1 MSRSNIDGAAKLGSS
16 VVWYTALIWYDTLA
30 YVCLYLTRTRFSK
43 IYFIIYAIKQMSR
56 SNIDG
61 AAKLRSS
68 VVWYTALIWYDTL
81 AYVFMCCYMD
91 S

>member
-1 MSRSNIDGAAKLGSS
+1 
-16 VVWYTALIWYDTLA
+16 
-30 YVCLYLTRTRFSK
+30 
-43 IYFIIYAIKQMSR
+43 MSR

-91 S
+91 SIYRVFAGNLQKPN